1 MDQGLLR
8 RPNTPKALDTSHLS
22 SLAHELEQLGDLT
35 QALRARRLHAAL
47 QDTAWDRV
55 SARLTQARLERETG
69 QLAQA
74 GGTLTALREILA
86 AHADNSL
93 RHWQGVNLGRFI
105 AEEHYALARDLA
117 DADLPEEARATLAA
131 ADEIRGELSG
141 AAATAVRELA
151 ADVSE
156 RVRDARDVS

>member
-1 MDQGLLR
+1 
-8 RPNTPKALDTSHLS
+8 
-22 SLAHELEQLGDLT
+22 
-35 QALRARRLHAAL
+35 
-47 QDTAWDRV
+47 
-55 SARLTQARLERETG
+55 
-69 QLAQA
+69 
-74 GGTLTALREILA
+74 LTALREILA
-86 AHADNSL
+86 AHADDSL

-141 AAATAVRELA
+141 AAATAVGELA